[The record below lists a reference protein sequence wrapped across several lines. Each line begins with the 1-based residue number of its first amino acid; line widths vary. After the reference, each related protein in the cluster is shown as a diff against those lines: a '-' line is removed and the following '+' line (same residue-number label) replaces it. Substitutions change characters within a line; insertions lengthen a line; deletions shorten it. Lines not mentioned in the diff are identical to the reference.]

1 MCEYNVCI
9 KVTAFS
15 RESTTENL
23 TEINSAQWWHGGHQV
38 TKSSLS
44 RKNYDNHCMLHSDAM
59 LGVLEVRELGTAREI
74 ETDKILIS
82 GS

>member
-1 MCEYNVCI
+1 
-9 KVTAFS
+9 
-15 RESTTENL
+15 
-23 TEINSAQWWHGGHQV
+23 
-38 TKSSLS
+38 
-44 RKNYDNHCMLHSDAM
+44 MLHSDAM